1 MKLFFRGHDEK
12 YAVEQ
17 TMLTLFP
24 AERPLY
30 PEEAPGGDNELELS
44 FSRGGIWSTAT
55 AKLRREGK
63 TFARQC
69 RVKTEGLNSED
80 PVVVTR
86 LTRRTLQ
93 RAFYMAAMD
102 CLGTEPPWGML
113 SGVRPV

>member
-44 FSRGGIWSTAT
+44 FPGAAPGPPPPPDSAG
-55 AKLRREGK
+55 RE
-63 TFARQC
+63 
-69 RVKTEGLNSED
+69 
-80 PVVVTR
+80 
-86 LTRRTLQ
+86 
-93 RAFYMAAMD
+93 
-102 CLGTEPPWGML
+102 
-113 SGVRPV
+113 RPSPASAG